1 MCRVRSVDSLW
12 CALPS
17 LDFGDRNSDEFRHS
31 GIRLRPRPND
41 VEAFIQ
47 VGFKSGTTP
56 GWMDMGLHE
65 DNVNDLVEI
74 TLEFASK

>member
-1 MCRVRSVDSLW
+1 
-12 CALPS
+12 
-17 LDFGDRNSDEFRHS
+17 
-31 GIRLRPRPND
+31 LRPRPND